1 MRPRKVTQRERER
14 ETAFSCPL
22 RSHSPLVRARLTGR
36 EQPTPPRTLLISDR
50 PRVDSLLVLSVL
62 VGDPLEFEVKDGLV
76 LDESFAGDER
86 GLGVGVAQDQ
96 LREFKRR
103 GL

>member
-1 MRPRKVTQRERER
+1 MPWQVHGERR
-14 ETAFSCPL
+14 
-22 RSHSPLVRARLTGR
+22 RSAARYDRTPPPPLVRARLTGR

-62 VGDPLEFEVKDGLV
+62 VGDPLEFEVEDGLV

-96 LREFKRR
+96 LREFERR